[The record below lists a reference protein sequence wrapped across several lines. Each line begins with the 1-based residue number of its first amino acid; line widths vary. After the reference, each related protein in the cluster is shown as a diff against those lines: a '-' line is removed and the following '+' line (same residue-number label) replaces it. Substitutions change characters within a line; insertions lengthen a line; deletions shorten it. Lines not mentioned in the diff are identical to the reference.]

1 MSEILCTID
10 VCVEVHGA
18 YEDNVLSWFAGSHRG
33 LLRASVQL
41 LIGIV
46 FNINTVFNH
55 GADKTTFNQ
64 EAPAADR
71 TNFETSFR
79 ATLSSFGY
87 SSDQAKTIAEIL
99 LPDVITYQV
108 GSTADG
114 AALNG
119 RALADDVIDAELG
132 IVTNGQIATD
142 CVGPRLGRIAK

>member
-55 GADKTTFNQ
+55 VNARVRRQSF
-64 EAPAADR
+64 ELCLFFAAD
-71 TNFETSFR
+71 NNMNVAFLKQLSF
-79 ATLSSFGY
+79 
-87 SSDQAKTIAEIL
+87 
-99 LPDVITYQV
+99 
-108 GSTADG
+108 
-114 AALNG
+114 
-119 RALADDVIDAELG
+119 
-132 IVTNGQIATD
+132 
-142 CVGPRLGRIAK
+142 